1 MFVLSLLY
9 FGLFSVITIAQKI
22 HTAHLCSY
30 VFFLIPSFFLSLVQW
45 IIILILGKRE
55 KKNIF
60 ARTFFID
67 FLKHVSRISAQ
78 NTLRI
83 FTYSKNTTH
92 YIPHGTAVLK
102 LKASQNLHSLEVVL
116 FPWSKWHRKWLLLL
130 YNILYMCHR
139 VSLLEGP
146 SAVHSR
152 LCGWSYL
159 VKFLI
164 RNLS

>member
-1 MFVLSLLY
+1 MYDARWFLGPSSTSLARSLRTTTILKTATAKETRTRRRRRRKRMGIIEEKMHCGFQKMGEGISNYGSIVFPGFV
-9 FGLFSVITIAQKI
+9 VNIRK
-22 HTAHLCSY
+22 
-30 VFFLIPSFFLSLVQW
+30 
-45 IIILILGKRE
+45 

-116 FPWSKWHRKWLLLL
+116 FPWSK
-130 YNILYMCHR
+130 
-139 VSLLEGP
+139 
-146 SAVHSR
+146 
-152 LCGWSYL
+152 
-159 VKFLI
+159 
-164 RNLS
+164 